1 MPSAAVAVFDPN
13 DPNTFNQATSLTL
26 FDSLGATHTGT
37 LYFVKTATAN
47 QWNTRL
53 YIDGTAVGRR
63 AARCSTRTP
72 GCSPRRRRLA
82 AVPAVHADHRRG
94 AHERHVDL
102 SQSTQFG
109 ATSP

>member
-1 MPSAAVAVFDPN
+1 VFDPN

-47 QWNTRL
+47 QWTRAL
-53 YIDGTAVGRR
+53 YIDGTPSVGAADAAVLEHRPAHRAGRR
-63 AARCSTRTP
+63 P
-72 GCSPRRRRLA
+72 A
-82 AVPAVHADHRRG
+82 AVPGVHADHRRR
-94 AHERHVDL
+94 AHDVTVDL